1 MINLKHFILL
11 FSLAIATSCSSNKK
25 NEQAKTPEENTE
37 KQPKKASLTK
47 IWETDT
53 LLTTCESVLYDK
65 SRDVLYVANIGNV
78 PPNAKDG
85 DGFISKVSTTG
96 EILTERW
103 VEDMDAPKG
112 MGLVGSTLYVTN
124 IDELIA
130 IDVTTGSI
138 SKRYPVANAQFL
150 NDITVSAN
158 GEVFCSDSNTN
169 TIHQLKDGKVSVW
182 LKNDDLGGPN
192 GLLHQG
198 SKLTLA
204 TFGQGNFKQID
215 TNTKNITL
223 IADSTP
229 GGDGV
234 VAVGSD
240 YLVSN
245 WNGEVYHISSNGST
259 TKLLDTKAKKLNAA
273 DIEYIASSQT
283 LLIPTFFGNTV
294 AAYKV
299 SL

>member
-1 MINLKHFILL
+1 
-11 FSLAIATSCSSNKK
+11 
-25 NEQAKTPEENTE
+25 
-37 KQPKKASLTK
+37 
-47 IWETDT
+47 
-53 LLTTCESVLYDK
+53 
-65 SRDVLYVANIGNV
+65 
-78 PPNAKDG
+78 
-85 DGFISKVSTTG
+85 
-96 EILTERW
+96 
-103 VEDMDAPKG
+103 MDAPKG

-138 SKRYPVANAQFL
+138 SKHYPVANAQFL

-198 SKLTLA
+198 SKLMLA

-215 TNTKNITL
+215 TSTKNITL
-223 IADSTP
+223 IADNTP